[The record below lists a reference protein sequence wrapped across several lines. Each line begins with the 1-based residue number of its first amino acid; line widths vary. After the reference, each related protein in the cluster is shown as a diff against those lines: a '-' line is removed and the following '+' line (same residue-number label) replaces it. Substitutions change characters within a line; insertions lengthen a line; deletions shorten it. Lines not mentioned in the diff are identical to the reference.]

1 MPTPSLQA
9 LTDMV
14 ERRQAGEV
22 GLAPLEGFDDKLGS
36 QFMSRPTGEPR
47 FAGEELMV
55 NPYTGAPLKSE
66 PIFGGKG
73 RVSEAYATPS
83 DQALHIRNP
92 FMEENLSEMEQRQS
106 AAEIREIQKTMTNN
120 KRIEAQKQFQQKWR
134 AIMSAKER
142 GGMTPAMIRQVDA
155 AFQRDMETFDSP
167 DPMELFGYAE
177 AEADPK
183 VKGARLREAIRYTTN
198 ARFGDENFA
207 NMMAEF
213 VEPDPK
219 TGQPRL
225 SEDGMQL
232 YKMQENIH
240 LEQRKIDA
248 EFNKNKSYR
257 FNALQSFLSELEKD
271 DEDGKAVY
279 LETLAAYKEDFGNIP
294 GEEPTREGKFNK
306 AEELKYLLSGRVKP
320 AQGKSK
326 QPVLRGGPARGVRDV
341 VNAADK
347 QAIKDEIAAARQRGD
362 MKFKIFARDP
372 ATGSIVIYE

>member
-9 LTDMV
+9 LADMV

-22 GLAPLEGFDDKLGS
+22 GLAPLEGFDGTLGA

-47 FAGEELMV
+47 FAGDELMV

-92 FMEENLSEMEQRQS
+92 FVEPNLTEMEQRQS
-106 AAEIREIQKTMTNN
+106 AAEIREIQRTMTNN

-142 GGMTPAMIRQVDA
+142 GGMTPAMVRQVDA

-198 ARFGDENFA
+198 ARFGDPDFA

-219 TGQPRL
+219 TGQPAI
-225 SEDGMQL
+225 SAQGMEL
-232 YKMQENIH
+232 YKMQESIH
-240 LEQRKIDA
+240 LENKKYEL
-248 EFNKNKSYR
+248 EFNRNKTHRY
-257 FNALQSFLSELEKD
+257 NDLQDFLTKIEDD
-271 DEDGKAVY
+271 DEDAKSIYVERLKAY
-279 LETLAAYKEDFGNIP
+279 MEDFGAIP
-294 GEEPTREGKFNK
+294 GTEPTRDGKFNK
-306 AEELKYLLSGRVKP
+306 VDEMKFLMSGRVK
-320 AQGKSK
+320 AASGKTT
-326 QPVLRGGPARGVRDV
+326 QPVLRGGPAMGVRDI
-341 VNAADK
+341 VNAADL
-347 QAIKDEIAAARQRGD
+347 QTAKDEVAAARKRGD
-362 MKFKIFARDP
+362 TKFKIIARDP
-372 ATGSIVIYE
+372 ATGRVVTIK